1 MLFPIF
7 RLKTNIIKEK
17 IKQNNKYYLA
27 DTRIDV
33 SIYTKSDSNFSSV
46 IIKEILYNNGY
57 NDMILLK
64 YISNISSYGDALDM
78 IDDFLNE
85 YFNK

>member
-7 RLKTNIIKEK
+7 RLKTNITKEK

-64 YISNISSYGDALDM
+64 YISNISSYEDALDM